1 MNKNVHFLPE
11 KTISNNDKKIYDMQ
25 FITENILSTSDISG
39 AINYYTLNENTSP
52 KLIKNIQLYN
62 PEDENSIFSIDTI
75 SDKTISGSSKGDITI
90 LKNEKKIKTFNIN
103 TNNKEKNSISKCIF
117 LNENLYSF
125 GDTSGKIIIKD
136 IRTDK
141 TIKSYMEQSEEI
153 TDIVHTELKDN
164 FIYVLKRILSNKDEY
179 SYNRMNNFNYNYS
192 ASRNKSKNSRNASYS
207 MRDESYDKYKT
218 NYSIVDPFNK
228 NRIKYDINNSYD
240 NLSIGGESIEDN
252 EKNDIKE
259 AKAKKYL
266 NALYRNNFGT
276 TTDGIPYSKFINKN
290 ISLYEELFTKPAL
303 KDFINTET
311 FSNYESPQR
320 TNDNNSLSRRTKST
334 GLRKKI
340 RLEELEKNLI
350 RQYGNKDFFHQKIKN
365 NYHQNNENHSVTER
379 RNHSTEKK
387 PRNHYKPKIRNTAI
401 QSYKF
406 KRNIKFSG
414 NNESNK
420 KNKNNVTYIKRS
432 PYLLN
437 KF

>member
-1 MNKNVHFLPE
+1 M
-11 KTISNNDKKIYDMQ
+11 SNNYDDYDESDEQLINQAGETVFENIFQNCRNEIKDKIITKLLAKIVQQNMKINSLEKDNKKI
-25 FITENILSTSDISG
+25 
-39 AINYYTLNENTSP
+39 
-52 KLIKNIQLYN
+52 
-62 PEDENSIFSIDTI
+62 
-75 SDKTISGSSKGDITI
+75 
-90 LKNEKKIKTFNIN
+90 
-103 TNNKEKNSISKCIF
+103 
-117 LNENLYSF
+117 
-125 GDTSGKIIIKD
+125 
-136 IRTDK
+136 
-141 TIKSYMEQSEEI
+141 
-153 TDIVHTELKDN
+153 KDN

-179 SYNRMNNFNYNYS
+179 IYNRMNNFNYNYS

>member
-1 MNKNVHFLPE
+1 M
-11 KTISNNDKKIYDMQ
+11 SNSYDESDEQ
-25 FITENILSTSDISG
+25 LIDQAGETVFENIFQ
-39 AINYYTLNENTSP
+39 NCQNET
-52 KLIKNIQLYN
+52 K
-62 PEDENSIFSIDTI
+62 D
-75 SDKTISGSSKGDITI
+75 
-90 LKNEKKIKTFNIN
+90 
-103 TNNKEKNSISKCIF
+103 
-117 LNENLYSF
+117 
-125 GDTSGKIIIKD
+125 KIITKLLAKIMRQNMK
-136 IRTDK
+136 INSLEK
-141 TIKSYMEQSEEI
+141 ENKK
-153 TDIVHTELKDN
+153 LKDN

-179 SYNRMNNFNYNYS
+179 SHIRMNNFNYNYS
-192 ASRNKSKNSRNASYS
+192 VSRNKSKDSRNASYS

-240 NLSIGGESIEDN
+240 NLSLGGESIEDN

-290 ISLYEELFTKPAL
+290 ISLYEELFPKPTF
-303 KDFINTET
+303 KNSIYTET
-311 FSNYESPQR
+311 FSNFESPDR
-320 TNDNNSLSRRTKST
+320 TNDNKSLSRRTKST

-340 RLEELEKNLI
+340 RLEDLEKNLI